1 MFGREL
7 AAAGLVVVSG
17 MARGVDGEAH
27 RGALEAGGS
36 TVAVLGCGVD
46 RDYPA
51 AHADLARR
59 ICEDGL
65 VVSEYPPGVEPAPWR
80 FPARNRIVAGLAQA
94 TIVVEARERSG
105 ALITADLALEEGR
118 EVFAVPGEITS
129 ALSAGT
135 NALLRVGATAA
146 TSVLDFWRPS
156 VSLPPSR
163 PLRSW
168 APLPRP
174 CSAASAT
181 ARRRPTSSCAR
192 SDSTPARLRRR
203 SPSSSC
209 TDSLRKPQGSSGPA
223 CHDQAQPM
231 RRTAAL
237 AALVALVLSLP
248 AEGAPGPAVKIKN
261 TKDWIE
267 ALAMDG
273 SWLAY
278 DVRGST
284 ACNKLF
290 VWNVQT
296 GAGAVVSG
304 KATCDADGT
313 STGAGVR
320 EIAIAGPRIAWIVNQ
335 GGNTESDDYLYTAS
349 LPKPKEKLLAG
360 GVRTGDIDG
369 GLAGDGISGLVGGGD
384 RLAVNRWTTDA
395 QTPSPRA
402 RCSASTAG

>member
-1 MFGREL
+1 
-7 AAAGLVVVSG
+7 
-17 MARGVDGEAH
+17 
-27 RGALEAGGS
+27 
-36 TVAVLGCGVD
+36 
-46 RDYPA
+46 
-51 AHADLARR
+51 
-59 ICEDGL
+59 
-65 VVSEYPPGVEPAPWR
+65 
-80 FPARNRIVAGLAQA
+80 
-94 TIVVEARERSG
+94 
-105 ALITADLALEEGR
+105 
-118 EVFAVPGEITS
+118 
-129 ALSAGT
+129 
-135 NALLRVGATAA
+135 
-146 TSVLDFWRPS
+146 
-156 VSLPPSR
+156 
-163 PLRSW
+163 
-168 APLPRP
+168 
-174 CSAASAT
+174 
-181 ARRRPTSSCAR
+181 
-192 SDSTPARLRRR
+192 
-203 SPSSSC
+203 
-209 TDSLRKPQGSSGPA
+209 
-223 CHDQAQPM
+223 M

-290 VWNVQT
+290 AWNVQT

-369 GLAGDGISGLVGGGD
+369 GLAGDGIGGLVGGGD

-395 QTPSPRA
+395 HNAFTKGSLVRIGGGLTTIATGTATLKASSLDLHRVAVLRADGKVALYDTEKGAVLLEVAPTSAREVTLRKDNLIVLTKARTLEIYDSHSGALRKTWPVVPGAAQLDVHSGIAVYAVGRKVHALRLSDGKDIVLATAPRA
-402 RCSASTAG
+402 IVGLEIELPGIVYAYNTVKGIKDVGNLAFVPLSKVSSLLG